1 MSDRLKIKL
10 SIANRIYPLTI
21 TPDQEEGL
29 RLAAQ
34 KIDSTIKQFEK
45 SYSVQDKQDVL
56 AMCALQFAT
65 QNEQKIID
73 NTSLNYDLESRLI
86 AVDKLLDSH
95 LDNNVL

>member
-1 MSDRLKIKL
+1 MSERLKIKL

-56 AMCALQFAT
+56 AMCALQFET
-65 QNEQKIID
+65 QNEQKTID
-73 NTSLNYDLESRLI
+73 NTSLNDDLESRLI

>member
-65 QNEQKIID
+65 QNEQKTID
-73 NTSLNYDLESRLI
+73 NTSLNDDLESRLI

>member
-1 MSDRLKIKL
+1 MSERLKIKL

-21 TPDQEEGL
+21 IHDQEEGL

-34 KIDSTIKQFEK
+34 KIDTTIKQFEK

-65 QNEQKIID
+65 QNEQKTID
-73 NTSLNYDLESRLI
+73 TISLNEDLEARLI
-86 AVDKLLDSH
+86 AIDKLIDSH
-95 LDNNVL
+95 LNNNVL

>member
-65 QNEQKIID
+65 QNEQKTID
-73 NTSLNYDLESRLI
+73 NTSLNEDLESRLI
-86 AVDKLLDSH
+86 EVDKLLDSH
-95 LDNNVL
+95 LNNNVL

>member
-1 MSDRLKIKL
+1 
-10 SIANRIYPLTI
+10 LTI

>member
-45 SYSVQDKQDVL
+45 SYSVRPKGW
-56 AMCALQFAT
+56 
-65 QNEQKIID
+65 
-73 NTSLNYDLESRLI
+73 
-86 AVDKLLDSH
+86 
-95 LDNNVL
+95 